1 MNSNFLKHIAGG
13 IALALCISCV
23 DVDPQLGGD
32 LIPTESRYKMF
43 SAEIPID
50 EVQMKMADSLSGFSS
65 TRITI
70 GAVRDEDFGLSTRGC
85 AMTLVPLM
93 DTVNFG
99 KVQSIK
105 HFRLTAA
112 PDSISVSQKGQEHIL
127 QNVYVRELNSG
138 LDYSALIDASDE
150 KGQIQYGSAS
160 IVKGTPIIN
169 GTDSL
174 TLDFTDDYAWK
185 YVNYLNGKILSDS
198 LTFDAFLKDMPGIWI
213 ETDTPAGN
221 GGRINNFK
229 LQMGYNSSYY
239 YLEDNYGEISVN
251 SIFNEQTGAVDTTF
265 YFYYGAL
272 KYYGTSTL
280 LSDYSSGTFPQYAF
294 NVSKHS
300 SRDKAGSAEDMLY
313 VEGGSGLKP
322 VISATSLISIA
333 KKCIADSLEAHG
345 LDAALAE
352 KAVINKATIVLPF
365 EMPED
370 YTRIDEYYPPRLSPT
385 CRIVTDSTST
395 FMGLTDASS
404 SSENQG
410 DINRGIQTLDGD
422 TYGSYSPDITYH
434 MQQLIRLGE
443 DNENIAK
450 GNYDIWMLIM
460 KSVTTTSSSSSSSS
474 DLSEYYQYL
483 AYQNYYNSMY
493 GGYGYGSYGSYGSNY
508 YSNYYSYM
516 LAAMYASGSSS
527 TTSTSFQLD
536 TGDYYDAILCGP
548 ESSRVPT
555 LRISFSVP
563 QK

>member
-23 DVDPQLGGD
+23 DVDPQLGGN

-43 SAEIPID
+43 SAEIPINK
-50 EVQMKMADSLSGFSS
+50 VQMRMADSLSGFSS

-70 GAVRDEDFGLSTRGC
+70 GAVRDDDFGLSTRGC
-85 AMTLVPLM
+85 AMSLVPLM

-99 KVQSIK
+99 NVQSIN

-112 PDSISVSQKGQEHIL
+112 PDSVSVSQKGQEHIL

-138 LDYSALIDASDE
+138 LVYSSLIDASDE
-150 KGQIQYGSAS
+150 EGQIQYGSAS
-160 IVKGTPIIN
+160 IVKGTPVIN

-174 TLDFTDDYAWK
+174 KLYFTDDYAWK
-185 YVNYLNGKILSDS
+185 YINYLNGKTLSDS
-198 LTFDAFLKDMPGIWI
+198 LTFDTFLKDMPGIWI
-213 ETDTPAGN
+213 ETDTPSGK

-229 LQMGYNSSYY
+229 LQMSYNSSYY
-239 YLEDNYGEISVN
+239 YLEDNYGEISIN
-251 SIFNEQTGAVDTTF
+251 TIFDEQKGAVDTTF

-272 KYYGTSTL
+272 KYYDTSTL
-280 LSDYSSGTFPQYAF
+280 LSNYSTGTFPQYAF
-294 NVSKHS
+294 NVSKHETRS
-300 SRDKAGSAEDMLY
+300 LAGNSADKIY

-322 VISATSLISIA
+322 VIAATDLISIA
-333 KKCIADSLEAHG
+333 KACIADSLEAHG
-345 LDAALAE
+345 LDVALTD
-352 KAVINKATIVLPF
+352 KAIINKATIVLPF
-365 EMPED
+365 EMPGD
-370 YTRIDEYYPPRLSPT
+370 YTRLSEYYPPRLSPT

-404 SSENQG
+404 SNENQG
-410 DINRGIQTLDGD
+410 DINRSLLV
-422 TYGSYSPDITYH
+422 YSPDITYH
-434 MQQLIRLGE
+434 MQQLIKLGDE
-443 DNENIAK
+443 NENVVK

-460 KSVTTTSSSSSSSS
+460 KSVTTTTSSSSSSS

-493 GGYGYGSYGSYGSNY
+493 GGYGYGSYGSNY

-527 TTSTSFQLD
+527 TTTTSFQLD
-536 TGDYYDAILCGP
+536 TGDYYDAVLCGP
-548 ESSRVPT
+548 KSSRVPT